1 VVIDSRVLLGFL
13 EIAFAGRFPR
23 VWRQRARIR
32 GHHCQ
37 KLTVARGRCICKMIK
52 RNYSHGAG
60 MDKPFMDKTLPT
72 GRIRGR
78 FAPSPTGPLHFGSL
92 VAALGSFLEA
102 RHQGGEWWVRME
114 DVDVPRTVPGSAE
127 AILRTLERCGLL
139 WDGLVLY
146 QSQRTAHYQAALDEL
161 LCAGLAYPCSCTR
174 RDLADCPRGRDG
186 ALIYPGYCR
195 NGPRHPARPCAMRLR
210 LPDTLLTFQDA
221 IQGEYRQQLA
231 NEVGDVVIRRA
242 DGLFAYQLA
251 VVVDDADQGVTEVIR
266 GSDLLDSTP
275 RQIYLQHLLGL
286 PTPRYGHLPV
296 VVDAHGN
303 KLSKQTHAPP
313 IDDRNPGSALWNALE
328 FLRQSPPP
336 ELANSPSGEILA
348 WALAHWRLERIHAG

>member
-1 VVIDSRVLLGFL
+1 
-13 EIAFAGRFPR
+13 
-23 VWRQRARIR
+23 
-32 GHHCQ
+32 
-37 KLTVARGRCICKMIK
+37 
-52 RNYSHGAG
+52 
-60 MDKPFMDKTLPT
+60 MDKPSVDKTLST

-102 RHQGGEWWVRME
+102 RRRGGEWLVRIE

-139 WDGLVLY
+139 WDGPVLY
-146 QSQRTAHYQAALDEL
+146 QSQRTARYQAALDEL
-161 LCAGLAYPCSCTR
+161 QRTRLAYPCSCTR
-174 RDLADCPRGRDG
+174 RDLADYPRGRDG
-186 ALIYPGYCR
+186 APIYPGYCC
-195 NGPRHPARPCAMRLR
+195 NGPRHPDRPCAMRLR

-231 NEVGDVVIRRA
+231 TEVGDFVIRRA

-275 RQIYLQHLLGL
+275 RQIYLQRVLGL

-296 VVDAHGN
+296 VVDTHGN

-313 IDDRNPGSALWNALE
+313 IDDRNPGPALWNALE
-328 FLRQSPPP
+328 FLGQSPPLK
-336 ELANSPSGEILA
+336 LANSRSGEILD
-348 WALAHWRLERIHAG
+348 WARTHWRLEKIPTGVQVRSSG